1 MHLRRNIT
9 YECLLSQP
17 VSALSSFKSSQSVM
31 VCFKENLLWW
41 RNNISG
47 LKDFCACF
55 YHAPKILSRGTKHPG
70 WKRLA
75 TLNWKWKGSFQVY
88 TQFRSW
94 FLKKSITI
102 CTFLKCGARMHT
114 KNYIAKFP
122 FFSAIKLPPCELVVF
137 TDLIWTCITE
147 DRNFKIFLKENY
159 TITLHSSYLFTK
171 KMLKMEFNLLLIV
184 FMEFANIRHSWN
196 LQQIWWVP
204 WNLSKLWI
212 W

>member
-9 YECLLSQP
+9 HKCLLSQP

-94 FLKKSITI
+94 FLKKSITR

-137 TDLIWTCITE
+137 TDLIWTCIYLQKTGISKYSWK
-147 DRNFKIFLKENY
+147 KIIQLLWTVLTYLLK
-159 TITLHSSYLFTK
+159 K
-171 KMLKMEFNLLLIV
+171 CW
-184 FMEFANIRHSWN
+184 RWN
-196 LQQIWWVP
+196 LTCY
-204 WNLSKLWI
+204 
-212 W
+212 